1 MRAAAGRATAPL
13 ALLAAGAVLLSAGFA
28 AAANGPF
35 GDKPVGP
42 QSLPGD
48 RLPPFNMLDAQGRLK
63 PMPQLKAPL
72 HAGPG
77 APPESTAAGPP
88 LATATKM
95 AQTALN
101 ACSRDGYRV
110 GVAVVDSAGDAR
122 AMLTADGADGSHVF
136 VAMRKAITALAFG
149 VPSAEANRRV
159 ARNPA
164 LLAKVTPAMFVMG
177 GAVPIVRRGR
187 IIGAIGVSGAAGA
200 PPGAHDE
207 SCATA
212 GLKAMGPR
220 D

>member
-1 MRAAAGRATAPL
+1 MKAPL
-13 ALLAAGAVLLSAGFA
+13 ALLAAGALLTAAGSAPG
-28 AAANGPF
+28 ANGPF
-35 GDKPVGP
+35 GDKPAGP

-48 RLPPFNMLDAQGRLK
+48 RLPPFNMLDAHGRLK
-63 PMPQLKAPL
+63 PMPRLKAPL

-77 APPESTAAGPP
+77 GAPESTAAAPS
-88 LATATKM
+88 LATAAKM
-95 AQTALN
+95 AQVALN

-149 VPSAEANRRV
+149 VSSSEARRRV
-159 ARNPA
+159 TATPA

-177 GAVPIVRRGR
+177 GAVPIIRRGR

-200 PPGAHDE
+200 PPGARDE
-207 SCATA
+207 SCAAA
-212 GLKAMGPR
+212 GLMGAAGL